1 MKFKY
6 INRLN
11 EDSEYDLYPVIK
23 DVTKLGKEFQREGE
37 IEWENGKGQRF
48 RSYHNGTL
56 HKFEKE
62 PFDLYM
68 IMPDEEEFDE
78 KLVNKK
84 KYTVHFPDGLKG
96 PKA

>member
-1 MKFKY
+1 MKFRY
-6 INRLN
+6 LN

-23 DVTKLGKEFQREGE
+23 DVVKLSKEFQREGE

-48 RSYHNGTL
+48 RTYHDGTR
-56 HKFEKE
+56 HRFTKE

-68 IMPDEEEFDE
+68 ILPDEEFDE

-84 KYTVHFPDGLKG
+84 KYTVHFPEGLKG
-96 PKA
+96 PKE